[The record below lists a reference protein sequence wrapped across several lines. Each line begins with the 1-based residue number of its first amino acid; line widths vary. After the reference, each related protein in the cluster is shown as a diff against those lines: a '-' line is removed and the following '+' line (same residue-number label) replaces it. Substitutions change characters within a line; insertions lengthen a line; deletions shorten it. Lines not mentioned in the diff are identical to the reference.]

1 MVAAE
6 FSSMVMA
13 SFIVDANNRVA
24 LFHALVFRFAVLI
37 CSSAM
42 LSAATRSGQISM
54 VSSSGSGA
62 GAASSDCTFLL
73 SDDPEAFSA
82 GSSAG
87 SFLTL
92 GGGTAGCFGVNAGG
106 VVGGVG
112 GSYHDRCMSRTP
124 SHHRAIAQSRLTRF
138 CLRSEGGP

>member
-42 LSAATRSGQISM
+42 LSAATTSGQISM
-54 VSSSGSGA
+54 VSSSGSGD
-62 GAASSDCTFLL
+62 GAASSNCTFLL

-87 SFLTL
+87 SFLPL
-92 GGGTAGCFGVNAGG
+92 GGGAAGCFGVNAEGG
-106 VVGGVG
+106 IGGVG
-112 GSYHDRCMSRTP
+112 GSSAPWSKYEPNSKSSQIDCIRRSDTMLC
-124 SHHRAIAQSRLTRF
+124 AQ
-138 CLRSEGGP
+138 